1 LVVTQ
6 QWGRGGGGDPVM
18 PGSGRVTIR
27 DAYANDERQLI
38 TQAAEQLE
46 EDASALITRLGNPT
60 DVHLND
66 VAYLSGVPASVWEFT
81 IGGYQVLKKWLS
93 YRDFAVTGR
102 ELTAAEAREAIAIV
116 RRLTGIILLQPTLD
130 ASYEAIRASAF
141 EW

>member
-1 LVVTQ
+1 VTE

-18 PGSGRVTIR
+18 PGPGRTTIR
-27 DAYANDERQLI
+27 EAYSDDELQLL
-38 TQAAEQLE
+38 TEAAEQAG
-46 EDASALITRLGNPT
+46 EDASALIARLGNPV

-66 VAYLSGVPASVWEFT
+66 VAYLRGVPASAWEFT

-93 YRDFAVTGR
+93 YRDYAVTGR
-102 ELTAAEAREAIAIV
+102 ELTATEAREAVAIV
-116 RRLTGIILLQPTLD
+116 RRLTGLILLQPSLD